1 MNSQDLLYKKKYL
14 KYKKKYLEL
23 KKQLM
28 GGAKDLDEL
37 LTEINEKNEFLK
49 NQLSEIKKGKHTE
62 LNNEEY
68 ATSLINIYLGYYV
81 RYFTLSES
89 ELITKD
95 TQIILSLITKG
106 IIQIFEYFGR
116 NSQRSIYFI
125 KTMIDMDSN
134 IRNLSDIFLS
144 FLNLTDKNDITNVIH
159 MGDNLL
165 INLYG
170 DIFIAHHTEEN
181 IKYCTK
187 VLEIFNNS
195 LNEDITRAI
204 RIDLGEP
211 QILYIQYLINALS
224 SMHKQNIRSQQDI
237 DRVRRERAESAI
249 PKLPQIVEPLEES
262 RLQRQRSIS
271 NPDLIHLGEEKRDSG
286 LSRLSGS
293 PSSISPVSS
302 RSSGS
307 PSVSPRSGR
316 RSTGNFLSA
325 LIGRSPSPS
334 PSPKYSSKKYTRE
347 EWVGKD
353 TDKAEEEEEEEELST
368 ITNIK
373 NEQLEWGEAFDKRR
387 GRHLIKENK

>member
-28 GGAKDLDEL
+28 GGALNLEEL
-37 LTEINEKNEFLK
+37 KTEINEKNEFLK
-49 NQLSEIKKGKHTE
+49 NQLSEIQKGKHAE
-62 LNNEEY
+62 LKNEEY
-68 ATSLINIYLGYYV
+68 ATSLINIYIGYYV

-89 ELITKD
+89 ELITTD
-95 TQIILSLITKG
+95 TQIILSLITNG
-106 IIQIFEYFGR
+106 IIQIFEYFVR
-116 NSQRSIYFI
+116 NYQRSIYFI
-125 KTMIDMDSN
+125 KTMIDMIDMDSN

-144 FLNLTDKNDITNVIH
+144 FLNLTRINDITDDRH

-187 VLEIFNNS
+187 VLEIFDYS
-195 LNEDITRAI
+195 LNEDIMRAI
-204 RIDLGEP
+204 RINLGEP
-211 QILYIQYLINALS
+211 KILYIRYLINALS
-224 SMHKQNIRSQQDI
+224 SMHEQNIRSQQDI

-249 PKLPQIVEPLEES
+249 PKLPQIVEPPEEP

-271 NPDLIHLGEEKRDSG
+271 NPDLIHMGEEKRDSG

-316 RSTGNFLSA
+316 RSTGNFLNA
-325 LIGRSPSPS
+325 LIRRSPSPS
-334 PSPKYSSKKYTRE
+334 PKSSSKKYTRE
-347 EWVGKD
+347 EWVG
-353 TDKAEEEEEEEELST
+353 TNKAEEEEEEEELST
-368 ITNIK
+368 INNIK
-373 NEQLEWGEAFDKRR
+373 NEQLKWRAEFD
-387 GRHLIKENK
+387 GRK